1 MLSLELTCGRW
12 LESWRSLPGNH
23 LETNGSLRILSHH
36 RKGNSDWTI
45 AADSFDA
52 STMRFFSLLLG
63 FVVIFFRFMTLT
75 GLQSYEV
82 YETAFVI
89 DYSTFLAS
97 FYHVANYIL
106 YVSLDLKRLRIS
118 ANNLLNVHFFY
129 CVEKPSKVLWIKD
142 EKKLCLAT

>member
-12 LESWRSLPGNH
+12 SESWRSLPGNH

-36 RKGNSDWTI
+36 KKGNSDWTI

-52 STMRFFSLLLG
+52 STMRFFFIAPGICSY
-63 FVVIFFRFMTLT
+63 FFRFMKLLT

-82 YETAFVI
+82 YETVFVI
-89 DYSTFLAS
+89 DYSTCLAS
-97 FYHVANYIL
+97 FYHVFVNYIL

-118 ANNLLNVHFFY
+118 LFGFLFLDVIFNSDTLAN
-129 CVEKPSKVLWIKD
+129 
-142 EKKLCLAT
+142 